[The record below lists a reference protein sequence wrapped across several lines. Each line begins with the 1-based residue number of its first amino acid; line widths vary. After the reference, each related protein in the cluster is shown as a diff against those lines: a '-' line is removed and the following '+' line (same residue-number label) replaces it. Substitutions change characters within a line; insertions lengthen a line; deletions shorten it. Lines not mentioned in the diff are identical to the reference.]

1 MLFCGTGLCAIATR
15 GKDGEKMMKWPFRN
29 VIKEKN
35 LSGESI
41 DQKGRAHHVTLKD
54 KLKQSTG
61 HGLEQYSS
69 FAYSIPDTLGFK
81 YKFLCHELKKGL

>member
-1 MLFCGTGLCAIATR
+1 MLFCGTGLCTIATR
-15 GKDGEKMMKWPFRN
+15 GKDGKKMRKWPIRD

-35 LSGESI
+35 LSGESV
-41 DQKGRAHHVTLKD
+41 DGKGRAHHVSLKD

-69 FAYSIPDTLGFK
+69 LAYGISDTLGFE
-81 YKFLCHELKKGL
+81 YKFFSSE